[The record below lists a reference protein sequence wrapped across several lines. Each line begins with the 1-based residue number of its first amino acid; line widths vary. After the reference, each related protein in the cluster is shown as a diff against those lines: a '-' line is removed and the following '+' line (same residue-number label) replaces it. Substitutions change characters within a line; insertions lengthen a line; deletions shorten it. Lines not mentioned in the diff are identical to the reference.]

1 MPLAPGTV
9 TLEIRNRIG
18 LLTLNQPE
26 ILNAMNAGMAAEF
39 RDAIHGLQKT
49 SEAKAL
55 VLTGAGRAFS
65 AGGDLN
71 LMKSMLGQ
79 DPAVYKG
86 NIYGFYKSFLSI
98 MELKIPTIAAVNG
111 PAMGAGACVALAC
124 DIRFA
129 ASDSRIGFT
138 FARIGLHPGMGAEFF
153 LPRIVGR
160 AKTCELLMTGDIIG
174 ADEALKIGLVNHVV
188 PPEELMDRAMGLAER
203 LAAMPALTIRM
214 LKESIDAAIASD
226 LEATLN
232 REAAYQGMCHLTDDM
247 REGVQA
253 MMEKRPPRFKDEY

>member
-1 MPLAPGTV
+1 VAPGTV
-9 TLEIRNRIG
+9 TLEIENRIG
-18 LLTLNQPE
+18 VLTLNQPDN
-26 ILNAMNAGMAAEF
+26 LNAMNEGMAAEF
-39 RDAIHGLQKT
+39 KAAILSVKNT

-65 AGGDLN
+65 AGGNLN
-71 LMKSMLGQ
+71 LMKQMLGQ

-98 MELKIPTIAAVNG
+98 MELRIPTIAAVNG

-124 DIRFA
+124 DMRIA

-138 FARIGLHPGMGAEFF
+138 FARIGLHPGMGAEYF

-160 AKTCELLMTGDIIG
+160 AKTCELLMTGDIIS
-174 ADEALKIGLVNHVV
+174 ADEALRIGLVNHVV
-188 PPEELMDRAMGLAER
+188 PPEELMERAMALAGR
-203 LAAMPALTIRM
+203 LAAMPTLTIRM

-253 MMEKRPPRFKDEY
+253 MMEKRPPHFKDEY

>member
-1 MPLAPGTV
+1 VAPGTV
-9 TLEIRNRIG
+9 TLEINNRIG

-26 ILNAMNAGMAAEF
+26 NLNAMNEGMAAEF
-39 RDAIHGLQKT
+39 KEAIHGLQET

-65 AGGDLN
+65 AGGNLN
-71 LMKSMLGQ
+71 LMKSMLGG
-79 DPAVYKG
+79 DPGVYKE
-86 NIYGFYKSFLSI
+86 NIYRFYRSFLSI
-98 MELKIPTIAAVNG
+98 MELKIPTIAALNG

-124 DIRFA
+124 DMRIA
-129 ASDSRIGFT
+129 ATDSRIGFT
-138 FARIGLHPGMGAEFF
+138 FARIGLHPGMGAEYF

-174 ADEALKIGLVNHVV
+174 ADEALRIGLVNHVV

-203 LAAMPALTIRM
+203 LAAMPTLTIRM
-214 LKESIDAAIASD
+214 LKESIDAAIVSD

>member
-1 MPLAPGTV
+1 VAPGTV
-9 TLEIRNRIG
+9 TLEINNRVG

-26 ILNAMNAGMAAEF
+26 SLNAMNAEMAADFKE
-39 RDAIHGLQKT
+39 AIHALEEN
-49 SEAKAL
+49 SETKAL

-65 AGGDLN
+65 AGGNLN
-71 LMKSMLGQ
+71 LMKKMLGQ
-79 DPAVYKG
+79 DPGAYKG
-86 NIYGFYKSFLSI
+86 NIYRFYRSFLSI

-124 DIRFA
+124 DIRI
-129 ASDSRIGFT
+129 ASNDSRIGFT
-138 FARIGLHPGMGAEFF
+138 FARIGLHPGMGAEYF

-174 ADEALKIGLVNHVV
+174 ADEALRIGLVNHVV

-203 LAAMPALTIRM
+203 LAAMPTLTIRM
-214 LKESIDAAIASD
+214 LKESIDAAIISD

-253 MMEKRPPRFKDEY
+253 MMEKRPPHFKDEY

>member
-1 MPLAPGTV
+1 MATGTV
-9 TLEIRNRIG
+9 TLEIKNRIG

-26 ILNAMNAGMAAEF
+26 NLNAMNAEMAADFKEV
-39 RDAIHGLQKT
+39 IHGLKNS

-65 AGGDLN
+65 AGGNLN

-79 DPAVYKG
+79 DPGAYKE
-86 NIYGFYKSFLSI
+86 NIYGFYRSFLSI

-124 DIRFA
+124 DMRI
-129 ASDSRIGFT
+129 ASNNSRIGFT
-138 FARIGLHPGMGAEFF
+138 FARIGLHPGMGAEYF

-174 ADEALKIGLVNHVV
+174 AEEALEIGLLNHVV

-203 LAAMPALTIRM
+203 LAAMPTLTIRM
-214 LKESIDAAIASD
+214 LKESIDAAIVSD

>member
-1 MPLAPGTV
+1 MTTGTV
-9 TLEIRNRIG
+9 TLEIKNRVG

-26 ILNAMNAGMAAEF
+26 NLNAMNAEMAAAFKE
-39 RDAIHGLQKT
+39 IIQGLKDS

-65 AGGDLN
+65 AGGNLN
-71 LMKSMLGQ
+71 LMKDMLGQ
-79 DPAVYKG
+79 DPGVYKG
-86 NIYGFYKSFLSI
+86 NIYGFYRSFLSI
-98 MELKIPTIAAVNG
+98 MELKIPTIAAING

-138 FARIGLHPGMGAEFF
+138 FARIGLHPGMGAEYF

-160 AKTCELLMTGDIIG
+160 AKTCELLMTGDTIG
-174 ADEALKIGLVNHVV
+174 GDEAFQIGLVNHVV

-203 LAAMPALTIRM
+203 LAAMPILPIRM

>member
-1 MPLAPGTV
+1 MAPSLV
-9 TLEIRNRIG
+9 TMEIKNRVG

-26 ILNAMNAGMAAEF
+26 NRNAMNAEMAAEF
-39 RDAIHGLQKT
+39 KEAIHGLQT
-49 SEAKAL
+49 TPEAKAL

-65 AGGDLN
+65 AGGNLN
-71 LMKSMLGQ
+71 LMKEMLGQ

-86 NIYGFYKSFLSI
+86 NIYRFYKSFLSI
-98 MELKIPTIAAVNG
+98 MELRIPTIAAVNG

-124 DIRFA
+124 DMRIA

-138 FARIGLHPGMGAEFF
+138 FARIGLHPGMGAEYF

-160 AKTCELLMTGDIIG
+160 AKTCELLMTGEIIS
-174 ADEALKIGLVNHVV
+174 ADEALEIGLVNHVV
-188 PPEELMDRAMGLAER
+188 PPEELMERAMALAER
-203 LAAMPALTIRM
+203 LAAMPTLTIRM

-247 REGVQA
+247 REGVEA
-253 MMEKRPPRFKDEY
+253 MIEKRPPRFKDEY

>member
-1 MPLAPGTV
+1 MATGTV
-9 TLEIRNRIG
+9 TLEIENRIG

-26 ILNAMNAGMAAEF
+26 NLNAMNARMAADFKE
-39 RDAIHGLQKT
+39 AIHGLKDA

-65 AGGDLN
+65 AGGNLN
-71 LMKSMLGQ
+71 VMKDMLGQ
-79 DPAVYKG
+79 DPGECKG

-124 DIRFA
+124 DMRI
-129 ASDSRIGFT
+129 ASNNSRIGFT
-138 FARIGLHPGMGAEFF
+138 FARIGLHPGMGAEYF

-174 ADEALKIGLVNHVV
+174 AEEALEIGLLNHVV

-203 LAAMPALTIRM
+203 LAAMPTLTIRM
-214 LKESIDAAIASD
+214 LNESIDAAIVSD

-232 REAAYQGMCHLTDDM
+232 REAAYQAMCHLTEDM